1 MEDGKWPLKYLDFAY
16 SGLFVCN
23 EPQNGWTDRAHILC
37 GMGHKGLW
45 IKEISKLVSKKIW
58 LQILNWNKRA

>member
-37 GMGHKGLW
+37 GMWHKGLW
-45 IKEISKLVSKKIW
+45 IKEISKISIQENLITNIKLK
-58 LQILNWNKRA
+58 